1 MLYWTKARRWTRAT
15 TKTYGLGK
23 VIPALLAAMAQWFL
37 FQLRPLYE
45 TLIIVGTLLVVYSL
59 LWALEFLY
67 RLFLVA
73 PAAIYE
79 SDQATITKLRAEIAR
94 FAGRSPAEQYYFD
107 ILKRALDKR
116 GDDAVSALRHLRSHR
131 TIAFKISQGRP
142 VATTLIP
149 DGMSN
154 EWAYGMLSALASDG
168 VLKYNQNLLSDGQE
182 ETYEIAQGMISII
195 DGAIHPES
203 CGWPAP

>member
-1 MLYWTKARRWTRAT
+1 MLYWTKARRWTRDT
-15 TKTYGLGK
+15 TKTYSLSK
-23 VIPALLAAMAQWFL
+23 VIPALLAAMAQWLL
-37 FQLRPLYE
+37 FHLRPLYE
-45 TLIIVGTLLVVYSL
+45 TLIIVGALLRVYSL
-59 LWALEFLY
+59 LWVLELLY
-67 RLFLVA
+67 RLFFVA

-79 SDQATITKLRAEIAR
+79 SDQATITKLRAELTR
-94 FAGRSPAEQYYFD
+94 FAGRSPAEHYYFD
-107 ILKRALDKR
+107 ILRRTLDKR

-131 TIAFKISQGRP
+131 TIAFKVSHGRP
-142 VATTLIP
+142 VATTMIP

-168 VLKYNQNLLSDGQE
+168 VLKYKQNPLSDGHE

-203 CGWPAP
+203 CGWLAP